1 MTVIHSVGAA
11 VQETESRQA
20 ETTEQLKATRLGQLQ
35 EIEGARECLHL
46 IMIATIYSR
55 KLREERRDQT
65 IGIV

>member
-1 MTVIHSVGAA
+1 VGAA
-11 VQETESRQA
+11 VQEADQDRA
-20 ETTEQLKATRLGQLQ
+20 ETTEQLKSYELGQLQ

-55 KLREERRDQT
+55 KLRKNAEIQT